1 MTLLEINLSEILQ
14 EKQNKIIPEN
24 IKKDVQIFDIT
35 GTYEGSGG
43 GTVEGVKLFETI
55 EEMNSSTGNTEGD
68 LAIVYR
74 NALANMVADTE
85 TQYITFPDTVTLPTA
100 FAGNYNSSNVL
111 QAVDSSVSF
120 TPQVT
125 LSQTSLFFERIDYD
139 GWDEYTIVV
148 EYTSTDGITYTRDT
162 TITNPVD
169 LGTVVKPDEEWNDN
183 LGYFMKVD
191 STFFTGLYKYNGTA
205 WELAPTGLTTVAD
218 DVYSTKFYG
227 KNGVT
232 AGTLTTNV
240 SNSFADTNAAVYKK
254 VQQAYDNMTPRVLTD
269 TDKTI
274 DKNIYFIPTKTDGTI
289 LLDTNKVTDISYMFD
304 GCTNLTTIPLLNTSN
319 VTDMTQMF
327 SGCTNL
333 TTIPL
338 LNTNSVTDTG
348 NMFSNCTNLQTIP
361 LLDTSSVTNMISMF
375 YHCTNLQTIPLLN
388 TSSVTNMSYMFSNCT
403 NLQTIPL
410 LDTSS
415 VTNMACLFVSCTNL
429 TTIPL
434 LDTSSV
440 TKMVDMLSGCTSL
453 SDDSL
458 NNILA
463 MCTNATKMT
472 SSNKTLK
479 RIGLTSAQAAKCKT
493 LSNYSAF
500 TAAGWTTG
508 Y

>member
-1 MTLLEINLSEILQ
+1 MTVLEQKLRDIADEKDLKLL
-14 EKQNKIIPEN
+14 PEN
-24 IKKDVQIFDIT
+24 LKAGVTCLGVT

-43 GTVEGVKLFETI
+43 GSTVEGVKQFSTV
-55 EEMNSSTGNTEGD
+55 EEMNSSTGNVEGD
-68 LAIVYR
+68 LAIVYG
-74 NALANMVADTE
+74 NTLANMIADTE

-100 FAGNYNSSNVL
+100 FTGDYNSSNVL
-111 QAVDSSVSF
+111 RAVDSSVSF

-125 LSQTSLFFERIDYD
+125 LSQTSFVFERIDYD

-205 WELAPTGLTTVAD
+205 WELAPTDLTTVAD

-227 KNGVT
+227 KTGVT
-232 AGTLTTNV
+232 TGTLATNV
-240 SNSFADTNAAVYKK
+240 SNSFADTNAAVYGNI
-254 VQQAYDNMTPRVLTD
+254 QQAYDSMTPRVLTD

-289 LLDTNKVTDISYMFD
+289 LLDTSSITDMYNMFRD
-304 GCTNLTTIPLLNTSN
+304 CTNLITIPLLNTSS
-319 VTDMTQMF
+319 VTDMMSMF
-327 SGCTNL
+327 VYC
-333 TTIPL
+333 
-338 LNTNSVTDTG
+338 NS
-348 NMFSNCTNLQTIP
+348 LITIP
-361 LLDTSSVTNMISMF
+361 LLDTSSVTNMNSMF
-375 YHCTNLQTIPLLN
+375 AGCNNL
-388 TSSVTNMSYMFSNCT
+388 TS
-403 NLQTIPL
+403 IPL
-410 LDTSS
+410 LDTSK
-415 VTNMACLFVSCTNL
+415 VDNMLCMFQYCNNL

-440 TKMVDMLSGCTSL
+440 TKVYDMFKGCPSL

-463 MCTNATKMT
+463 MCTNATKIT
-472 SSNKTLK
+472 STKTLK
-479 RIGLTSAQAAKCKT
+479 YISLTSDQATKCTT